1 MHCANEV
8 IHLGKVGVTCLDDH
22 VNSFAQDVEFAI
34 GDQDT
39 YLDQGVVFEG
49 EAGHLAIDPD
59 DGGIGLIVTHA
70 TTLLPA
76 PGFFTF
82 RSSSI
87 HSHATSDYE
96 LPTSIPVWQSPKSLL
111 RGQRSQLDA

>member
-8 IHLGKVGVTCLDDH
+8 VHLGKVGVTCLDDH

-34 GDQDT
+34 GDQDA

-59 DGGIGLIVTHA
+59 DGGIEGSAVGHRS
-70 TTLLPA
+70 TLVARNLK
-76 PGFFTF
+76 
-82 RSSSI
+82 
-87 HSHATSDYE
+87 
-96 LPTSIPVWQSPKSLL
+96 PK
-111 RGQRSQLDA
+111 